1 MKKKKGKHSP
11 YVQFTLMVN
20 GYMQVIQLEPKMH
33 DQHEN
38 CSNEG
43 LPSILKLRTHCL
55 STDLLEA
62 PIQES

>member
-1 MKKKKGKHSP
+1 MA
-11 YVQFTLMVN
+11 N
-20 GYMQVIQLEPKMH
+20 GYVQVIQLEPKMH

-38 CSNEG
+38 CSNKG
-43 LPSILKLRTHCL
+43 LPLILNLRSHYL